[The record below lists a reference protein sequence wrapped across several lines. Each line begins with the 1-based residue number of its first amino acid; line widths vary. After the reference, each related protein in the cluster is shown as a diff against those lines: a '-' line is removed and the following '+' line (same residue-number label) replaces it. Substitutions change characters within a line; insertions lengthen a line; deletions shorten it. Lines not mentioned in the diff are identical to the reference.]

1 MLPHLLSLLHS
12 SLLSLNTNKFF
23 AGIVMLIL
31 NLGSKYV
38 DIELPDEHKEFLS
51 NNITRRVVIFTIV
64 FMATRDII
72 TSLIVTCLFI
82 ILIFNLLNKK
92 SKYCLLPS
100 SFKKLDENQ
109 DGVIDNNEIKKAYE
123 ILQKHGK
130 FN

>member
-1 MLPHLLSLLHS
+1 MIIDFINY
-12 SLLSLNTNKFF
+12 LNTSPFF
-23 AGIVMLIL
+23 YAIVMLLL

>member
-1 MLPHLLSLLHS
+1 MIIDFINY
-12 SLLSLNTNKFF
+12 LNTSPFF
-23 AGIVMLIL
+23 YAIVMLLL

-38 DIELPDEHKEFLS
+38 DIELPDEHKDFLS

-92 SKYCLLPS
+92 SKYCMLPI
-100 SFKKLDENQ
+100 SFKKIDENQ
-109 DGVIDNNEIKKAYE
+109 DGIIDNNEIKKAYE

-130 FN
+130 SLIIN

>member
-1 MLPHLLSLLHS
+1 MIIDFINY
-12 SLLSLNTNKFF
+12 LNTSPFF
-23 AGIVMLIL
+23 YAIVMLLL

-38 DIELPDEHKEFLS
+38 DIELPDEHKEILS

-92 SKYCLLPS
+92 SKYCVLPS

-109 DGVIDNNEIKKAYE
+109 DGVIDNNEIKKAYK

>member
-1 MLPHLLSLLHS
+1 MIIDFINY
-12 SLLSLNTNKFF
+12 LNTSPFF
-23 AGIVMLIL
+23 YAIVMLLL

-92 SKYCLLPS
+92 SKYCVLPS